1 MICGTLLQTEEGS
14 CTNTCSVPFTD
25 GVIISLRTEEVFYCC
40 SWHAFQG
47 VRFFVPCTD
56 GVVLITLHT
65 EEALILPIEVREKEA
80 PHADMMV

>member
-1 MICGTLLQTEEGS
+1 MVHSFKLKKAAVPIPVLCRLPTALLSLFALKRSSIVVRGTLFKASG
-14 CTNTCSVPFTD
+14 
-25 GVIISLRTEEVFYCC
+25 
-40 SWHAFQG
+40 
-47 VRFFVPCTD
+47 FFVPCTD